1 MAGSQFLHGVEV
13 LQIDTGSRPITTP
26 SSAVIGLIGSA
37 PFGPLNTPTLIS
49 GSQALATQTFGP
61 AGYGFTIPDALE
73 AIFAQCGAQVV
84 VVNVA
89 DPSDNT
95 LITNVA
101 AASMTFNSLG
111 RIQLPHIAVSNVALT
126 GPITAP
132 MTFQGTALPLPAGA
146 TAPVVKSSD
155 GTKTYALTTDYTF
168 AGNTITQAGDGSMI
182 ANQAVLVTYT
192 IAAITAGTDYTVNAN
207 TGLISLISGG
217 KIAPGATLNVAY
229 SYLDPTKVTQ
239 AAAAGGTDATT
250 GAYTGV
256 QALLAAASVAGV
268 TPRILC
274 APGFTGIKTGT
285 TANAAIAA
293 LSSVADK
300 LRAVIVADGPSAA
313 AGPLTTDAAAISF
326 RNDWGS
332 KRIFLVDP
340 GVIRLNPATGV
351 NDTEPA
357 SAYVAGA
364 IANRDATDGFW
375 FSPSNQVLS
384 GVLGTNRPVDFAMGD
399 YSSRANLLNQNDI
412 ATIIY
417 KDGYRLWGNRT
428 CSADPQWAF
437 LSVVRT
443 ADMINDAIL
452 ASFLWAVDRNI
463 TKTFLSDV
471 VESVNAYLRSLQAQ
485 GAIID
490 GRAWADPERNT
501 AATIAAGQIYID
513 FDFAPPCPAER
524 ITFRSFINN
533 NYLEE
538 VLS

>member
-1 MAGSQFLHGVEV
+1 MPGNQFLHGAEV

-37 PFGPLNTPTLIS
+37 PFGPLNIPTLIS
-49 GSQALATQTFGP
+49 GSLQLATQTFGP
-61 AGYGFTIPDALE
+61 AGYGFTIPDALA

-95 LITNVA
+95 LQTNVA
-101 AASMTFNSLG
+101 AAPQTFSSLG
-111 RIQLPHIAVSNVALT
+111 QIQLPHVSVSALALT
-126 GPITAP
+126 GPVMAP

-146 TAPVVKSSD
+146 SAPVVKSAD
-155 GTKTYALTTDYTF
+155 GTKTYTLATDYTF
-168 AGNTITQAGDGSMI
+168 AGGTITQVGGGSMV

-192 IAAITAGTDYTVNAN
+192 IAGITAGTDYSVNAN
-207 TGLISLISGG
+207 NGLITLISGG
-217 KIAPGATLNVAY
+217 KIAANATLNVAY

-239 AAAAGGTDATT
+239 VAAAGGTNATT
-250 GAYTGV
+250 GAYTGA

-285 TANAAIAA
+285 TANAVIAA
-293 LSSVADK
+293 LDAVAGK
-300 LRAVIVADGPSAA
+300 LRAIQVADGPSAA
-313 AGPLTTDAAAISF
+313 NGPLTTDASAISF

-340 GVIRLNPATGV
+340 GVMRLNPVTDV
-351 NDTEPA
+351 NDTQAA
-357 SAYVAGA
+357 SGYVAGV
-364 IANRDATDGFW
+364 IANQDATNGFW
-375 FSPSNQVLS
+375 FSPSNQVLND
-384 GVLGTNRPVDFAMGD
+384 VLGTNRPVDFAMGD
-399 YSSRANLLNQNDI
+399 YASRANLLNQNDI

-417 KDGYRLWGNRT
+417 QDGYRLWGNRT
-428 CSADPQWAF
+428 CSADPQWTF

-452 ASFLWAVDRNI
+452 QSFLWAVDRNI

-471 VESVNAYLRSLQAQ
+471 VDGVNSYLRSLQAE

-490 GRAWADPERNT
+490 GKAWADPELNT
-501 AATIAAGQIYID
+501 PATIASGQIYID
-513 FDFAPPCPAER
+513 FDFAPPYPAEH
-524 ITFRSFINN
+524 ITFQSMIND
-533 NYLEE
+533 NYLTE
-538 VLS
+538 VTA